1 MSALNSFLSITSP
14 VLFESSQT
22 TLKSVIP
29 RLPCTSLKNGSTRF
43 LNWALVN
50 SSLNSKSWNLAA
62 VDTALAGY
70 ESIENKSYG
79 IGFAV
84 NEDLSISYTVE
95 ESQPNAMTAATAAYE
110 MEITS
115 IQASYTMGGMSL
127 SVSRDEVDNADYV
140 NATEQNET
148 LIAVSMAF

>member
-1 MSALNSFLSITSP
+1 MAS
-14 VLFESSQT
+14 T
-22 TLKSVIP
+22 TD
-29 RLPCTSLKNGSTRF
+29 
-43 LNWALVN
+43 AY
-50 SSLNSKSWNLAA
+50 AA
-62 VDTALAGY
+62 AIDTALAGY

-84 NEDLSISYTVE
+84 NDDLTLSYTIE
-95 ESQPNAMTAATAAYE
+95 ESQPNAMTAATAAFQ

-115 IQASYTMGGMSL
+115 IQASYTMGGMSVSL
-127 SVSRDEVDNADYV
+127 SRDEVDNADYV